1 MQDATSGQEQLALAA
16 CALAAELP
24 TATMR
29 SVVRLIGE
37 SGGYAAAHGKLSG
50 IAHAQF
56 RARADHFLD
65 VWKEHAPSVDAA
77 AVMLALRT
85 AGAAEERH
93 RHAQTVE
100 AVWTGPET
108 EGSLRRTEQA
118 ILQLLD
124 SAVTRITLVSYAVY
138 SIPHIR
144 DALLRAAAR
153 GVRITVVI
161 ETPDRLEGENTYSTL
176 KALGSQVAAAA
187 SVYYWPTEKRKRN
200 ASGKAGI
207 LHVKCAVADGHWL
220 FLSSAN
226 LTSYAF
232 DLNMELGLLVT
243 RGTLPALVEDTFDHL
258 IASGTLQR
266 IEA

>member
-1 MQDATSGQEQLALAA
+1 MKDAISGQERLVLAA
-16 CALAAELP
+16 CELAAELP
-24 TATMR
+24 AATMHKVAR
-29 SVVRLIGE
+29 IIGE
-37 SGGYAAAHGKLSG
+37 AGGYAAAHKKLPQ

-56 RARADHFLD
+56 RARAGHFLD
-65 VWKEHAPSVDAA
+65 EWETHAPLMDAA
-77 AVMLALRT
+77 AVTLALRT
-85 AGAAEERH
+85 AAASEERH

-100 AVWTGPET
+100 AVWTGPGP

-124 SAVTRITLVSYAVY
+124 SAVARITLVSYAVY
-138 SIPHIR
+138 SIPNIC

-153 GVRITVVI
+153 GVQITIII

-187 SVYYWPTEKRKRN
+187 SVYYWPAEKRKKSG
-200 ASGKAGI
+200 SGKTGI

-243 RGTLPALVEDTFDHL
+243 GGTLPAQIENNFDRL
-258 IASGTLQR
+258 IALEILYR
-266 IEA
+266 I